1 MVLVKNLIFCFVV
14 VFEIASYADQVSYQL
29 LQNMYKTYP
38 ATGSLKDKSILEAN
52 SKQLEKYFDSNLS
65 RLLTRDIQCAKKNQ
79 GICKLDFDPIYAS
92 QDPEIKNIKM
102 TDNQSTID
110 VSLFYFGQNC
120 PIKIIYFFDKKEGK
134 IHDIKYPDGTTL
146 LKVLK

>member
-1 MVLVKNLIFCFVV
+1 MALAKNLIFCLVV
-14 VFEIASYADQVSYQL
+14 LFEIVSYADQVSYQL
-29 LQNMYKTYP
+29 LQNMYNTYP

-65 RLLTRDIQCAKKNQ
+65 RLVSKDIQCSKKQ
-79 GICKLDFDPIYAS
+79 GVCKLDFDPIYAS
-92 QDPEIKNIKM
+92 QDPEIKSIKM
-102 TDNQSTID
+102 IDNQTTID

-134 IHDIKYPDGTTL
+134 IHDIKYPDGLTL
-146 LKVLK
+146 LRILK